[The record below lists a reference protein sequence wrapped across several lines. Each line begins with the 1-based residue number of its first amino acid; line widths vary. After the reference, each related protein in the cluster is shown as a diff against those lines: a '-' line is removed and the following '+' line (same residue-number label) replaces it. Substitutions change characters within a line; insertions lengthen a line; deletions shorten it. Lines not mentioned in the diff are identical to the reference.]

1 MSKPRPANYWE
12 YIRVD
17 DLLALQGGLER
28 DESRLKNDE
37 VLFIVVHQV
46 YELWFKL
53 VLRELRASR
62 ELNHSS

>member
-28 DESRLKNDE
+28 DEARL
-37 VLFIVVHQV
+37 
-46 YELWFKL
+46 
-53 VLRELRASR
+53 
-62 ELNHSS
+62 